1 KLDLLQQGGT
11 SVEPE
16 ELLPLQ
22 DELIRLT
29 RLVDDL
35 HQLSLAEAR
44 KLPIDPQPTAM
55 QPLLERLIERVAFAA
70 DDKRIRIE
78 LASSVPQATAVV
90 DPNRMTQVFMNLLM
104 NAIRYTPEGGSIEV
118 ALDAQQPGT

>member
-1 KLDLLQQGGT
+1 
-11 SVEPE
+11 
-16 ELLPLQ
+16 
-22 DELIRLT
+22 
-29 RLVDDL
+29 
-35 HQLSLAEAR
+35 AR

-118 ALDAQQPGT
+118 ALDAQQPGTLRIAVRDRGPGIAPEHLPHLFDRFYRTDD